1 MRIVVKLGTRTLT
14 MGGDHLSRPRML
26 DLVRQMATLHDQG
39 HQLLLVSSG
48 AIFAGRE
55 RMGLSAR
62 HKDIAF
68 KQTMAAVGQVVLMG
82 LYEQFFG
89 FYGIH
94 VAQALLTRGDFADRE
109 RYLNARNTLM
119 ALVGLRSVPIIN
131 ENDVVAVE
139 EIKIGD
145 NDNLSALVAN
155 LVDADLL
162 IILTDQAG
170 LFTADPRRD
179 PQARLVPV
187 VATITDEVRRL
198 AGGRGSAVSVGGMI
212 TKIEAAELATRSGVE
227 VIIAAGSE
235 PDVLPRLVAGE
246 AIGTRFRT
254 AVSHVESRKRW
265 ILAEPPAGELEV
277 DDGAARAVVE
287 GGKSLLAVGI
297 VSVHGEF
304 QRGQTVRLLDQRQRE
319 LARGVTNYD
328 SASLRVIRGH
338 QSAEIPA
345 LLGFEYG
352 PTVVHRDSLVVVQC

>member
-14 MGGDHLSRPRML
+14 MGSDQLSRPRML
-26 DLVRQMATLHDQG
+26 DLVRQMATLHGQG
-39 HQLLLVSSG
+39 HQVLLVSSG

-55 RMGLSAR
+55 RMGLSPR

-170 LFTADPRRD
+170 LYTADPRRN
-179 PQARLVPV
+179 PGASLIPV
-187 VATITDEVRRL
+187 VDAVTDEVRRL

-235 PDVLPRLVAGE
+235 PDVLPRLVGGE

-254 AVSHVESRKRW
+254 TVSHVESRKRW
-265 ILAEPPAGELEV
+265 ILAEPPAGELQV

-297 VSVHGEF
+297 MHVNGEF
-304 QRGQTVRLLDQRQRE
+304 ERGQTVRLLDPKRRE
-319 LARGVTNYD
+319 LARGVTSYD
-328 SASLRVIRGH
+328 AAALRAIRGH
-338 QSAEIPA
+338 RSADIPA
-345 LLGFEYG
+345 ILGFEYG
-352 PTVVHRDSLVVVQC
+352 PTVVHRDVMVLV